1 MLEAFAVL
9 IARVGGAGAI
19 AAGEP
24 ADDGVD
30 TAGEAIVSDRPIR
43 CRIGGRK
50 CQKVHQGRDNMFK
63 RDDSIVYGAAT
74 ECKAALKLQKTVRQM
89 KCGRKVVEEI

>member
-1 MLEAFAVL
+1 MLEAFTVL

-30 TAGEAIVSDRPIR
+30 TAGEAIVSDRSIR

-50 CQKVHQGRDNMFK
+50 
-63 RDDSIVYGAAT
+63 
-74 ECKAALKLQKTVRQM
+74 
-89 KCGRKVVEEI
+89 